1 MIMYKSATLILSA
14 LILAVPAWA
23 DEMNDGRIL
32 YEQYAC
38 ARCHGADAKTPRA
51 SDVPRLA
58 GMAADRIEQN
68 VRRFAENRAHL
79 DVLVGCGV
87 PPSTMEIRKIARYL
101 ASLPP

>member
-1 MIMYKSATLILSA
+1 MRKSATRMLWA

-23 DEMNDGRIL
+23 DEMNDGRIF

-68 VRRFAENRAHL
+68 VRRFVENRAHQ
-79 DVLVGCGV
+79 DVLGGCGA
-87 PPSTMEIRKIARYL
+87 PPTAAEIRKIARYL
-101 ASLPP
+101 TSLPP